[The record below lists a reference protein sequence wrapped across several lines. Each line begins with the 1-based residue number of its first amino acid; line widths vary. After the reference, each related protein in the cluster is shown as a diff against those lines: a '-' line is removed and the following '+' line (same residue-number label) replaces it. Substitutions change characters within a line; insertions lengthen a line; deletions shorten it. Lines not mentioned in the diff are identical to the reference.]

1 MVNDPAA
8 ALAEAA
14 EIMGAVR
21 IHKRSASYHKR
32 EVSLLMERL
41 AELRRECE
49 RLGIDLTITWAGRR
63 PK

>member
-1 MVNDPAA
+1 MNDPAA
-8 ALAEAA
+8 SAIAEAA

-32 EVSLLMERL
+32 ELSLLMERH
-41 AELRRECE
+41 AELLRECE